1 MLPLP
6 GPIRKNKMPIAV
18 LLVFIAVPL
27 LEIALLIKA
36 GDSFGFWPTLSIV
49 IFTAILGTV
58 MLRWQGMA
66 VMSRAEQTLREGGM
80 PVESVADGVFLLLAG
95 AFLLTP
101 GLLTDGIGFALLVP
115 QIRRW
120 LGTKILRALSQRMG
134 LGDVNDPGEKNSTAA
149 GGAKPHRDRSGN
161 VIIDAEYKDL
171 DAP

>member
-1 MLPLP
+1 
-6 GPIRKNKMPIAV
+6 MPIAL

-58 MLRWQGMA
+58 MLRWQGMS
-66 VMSRAEQTLREGGM
+66 VMMRAQQTLREGRM

-101 GLLTDGIGFALLVP
+101 GLLTDGIGFAFLVP
-115 QIRRW
+115 QVRRW
-120 LGTKILRALSQRMG
+120 LGAKILRALSQRMG
-134 LGDVNDPGEKNSTAA
+134 IGDLDENGADNLRTNRRSTPQRDAA
-149 GGAKPHRDRSGN
+149 GN
-161 VIIDAEYKDL
+161 VIIDADYKDL

>member
-1 MLPLP
+1 
-6 GPIRKNKMPIAV
+6 MPIAL

-58 MLRWQGMA
+58 MLRWQGMS
-66 VMSRAEQTLREGGM
+66 VMTRAQQTLREGRM

-101 GLLTDGIGFALLVP
+101 GLLTDGIGFAFLVP
-115 QIRRW
+115 QVRRW
-120 LGTKILRALSQRMG
+120 LGSKILRALSQRMG
-134 LGDVNDPGEKNSTAA
+134 FGDLHENAEENASATRRT
-149 GGAKPHRDRSGN
+149 KPHRDSSGN
-161 VIIDAEYKDL
+161 VIIDADYKDL
-171 DAP
+171 DAQ